1 MRIKAQ
7 WFKPDQ
13 PRTPARNASAV
24 AFIAWRT
31 SIDALQR
38 LRRAGFAIDP
48 GPGYFG
54 IVRELL
60 VFLVVGADRIAYARL
75 SAPDREEFTGA
86 LVRRVGEILRDNEAD
101 LLGAAPGAAD
111 YAALFVDQFNTL
123 AQHYADFGWS
133 DDAEGPDFGFLRYFG
148 SRLEPLLPPADR
160 PWVMDQVMAAEA
172 PDAAATLRRA
182 MDGVLST
189 APRQQRREG
198 MSGE

>member
-7 WFKPDQ
+7 WFKPEQ
-13 PRTPARNASAV
+13 PRSPTRNASAV

-48 GPGYFG
+48 GPAYFG

-60 VFLVVGADRIAYARL
+60 IFLAVGADRIAYARL
-75 SAPDREEFTGA
+75 GAAEREEFTSA

-101 LLGAAPGAAD
+101 LLGAAPGTD

-123 AQHYADFGWS
+123 TMHYADFGWS
-133 DDAEGPDFGFLRYFG
+133 EAEGPDFGFVRYLG
-148 SRLEPLLPPADR
+148 SRLEPLLPAADR

-189 APRQQRREG
+189 APRPQRREG

>member
-7 WFKPDQ
+7 WFKPEQ
-13 PRTPARNASAV
+13 ARSPTRNASAV

-48 GPGYFG
+48 GPAYFG

-60 VFLVVGADRIAYARL
+60 VFLAVGADRIAYARL
-75 SAPDREEFTGA
+75 SAADREEFTSA
-86 LVRRVGEILRDNEAD
+86 LVRRVGEILRENEAD
-101 LLGAAPGAAD
+101 LLGAAPGAD

-123 AQHYADFGWS
+123 ATHYADFGWS
-133 DDAEGPDFGFLRYFG
+133 EAEGPDFGFVRYFG

-160 PWVMDQVMAAEA
+160 RWVMDQVMAAEA

-189 APRQQRREG
+189 APRPQRREG